1 VTLNDSNVDGDNAL
15 TTFTPLAMYK
25 INYLVATY
33 NSVPGVA
40 NGRLTRMAIQYL
52 ATNGFSGFR
61 IFGSEHNAYPGH
73 VVAIVIGA

>member
-1 VTLNDSNVDGDNAL
+1 MILNDSNVDGDNAV
-15 TTFTPLAMYK
+15 TTYTPLAMYK

-52 ATNGFSGFR
+52 STNGFSGFR
-61 IFGSEHNAYPGH
+61 IFGSEHNVYPGH